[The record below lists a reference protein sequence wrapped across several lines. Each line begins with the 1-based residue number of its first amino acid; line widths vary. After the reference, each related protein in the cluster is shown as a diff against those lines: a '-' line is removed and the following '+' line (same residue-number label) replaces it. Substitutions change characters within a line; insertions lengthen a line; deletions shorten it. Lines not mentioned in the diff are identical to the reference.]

1 MESIEGILRERDIN
15 YLCHFTKVGNLESIF
30 RNGLYPRCDLY
41 DEETNP
47 DSEIVGIVNDQFRYD
62 NHTNASCL
70 SISFPNSSMFFSL
83 RCQSDIN
90 EWAVIFFKA
99 SVLVNKICMFCPTNA
114 ASSYITS
121 QPDSNFQGVTAFQ
134 RLFLGSEDERAS
146 LLPKDPTDVQA
157 EVLVF
162 DVIEP
167 NYIAGCVVGTDHL
180 RDYLSRKFPGYCF
193 RSAQNQWDVFDD
205 RLSARKNNFIG
216 Y

>member
-1 MESIEGILRERDIN
+1 M
-15 YLCHFTKVGNLESIF
+15 
-30 RNGLYPRCDLY
+30 
-41 DEETNP
+41 
-47 DSEIVGIVNDQFRYD
+47 
-62 NHTNASCL
+62 
-70 SISFPNSSMFFSL
+70 
-83 RCQSDIN
+83 
-90 EWAVIFFKA
+90 
-99 SVLVNKICMFCPTNA
+99 LVNKICMFCPTNA

-180 RDYLSRKFPGYCF
+180 RDNLSRKFPGYCF